1 MGAGVISAG
10 MIGFGDVEY
19 SIAITIGMGKNDYR
33 FQPDAIL
40 EKANRKLSMGE
51 VHGRD
56 QVVK

>member
-1 MGAGVISAG
+1 MGAGVICAG

-33 FQPDAIL
+33 FPPDAIL
-40 EKANRKLSMGE
+40 EKANRKLYMDK